1 MKLTETQLDKLK
13 DKFIDYF
20 IKNMDVDQLKQYV
33 RDDMNTYLARRNEE
47 EVVNEMYGHLVDE
60 DVVNKIITEVPVDND
75 LTSDEYRELL
85 FLVTYADLGRRTRDS
100 TFIKIKRKLQN
111 QLAILEGREE
121 PNK

>member
-33 RDDMNTYLARRNEE
+33 RDDMNTYLARRNVE

-60 DVVNKIITEVPVDND
+60 DVVNKIITEV
-75 LTSDEYRELL
+75 SS
-85 FLVTYADLGRRTRDS
+85 G
-100 TFIKIKRKLQN
+100 
-111 QLAILEGREE
+111 
-121 PNK
+121 

>member
-1 MKLTETQLDKLK
+1 MKLTKTQLDKLK

-60 DVVNKIITEVPVDND
+60 DVVNKIITEV
-75 LTSDEYRELL
+75 SS
-85 FLVTYADLGRRTRDS
+85 G
-100 TFIKIKRKLQN
+100 
-111 QLAILEGREE
+111 
-121 PNK
+121 

>member
-1 MKLTETQLDKLK
+1 MKLTKTQLDKLK

-60 DVVNKIITEVPVDND
+60 DVVNEIITEV
-75 LTSDEYRELL
+75 S
-85 FLVTYADLGRRTRDS
+85 S
-100 TFIKIKRKLQN
+100 
-111 QLAILEGREE
+111 
-121 PNK
+121 

>member
-1 MKLTETQLDKLK
+1 MKLTKTQLDKLK

-60 DVVNKIITEVPVDND
+60 DVVNEIITEV
-75 LTSDEYRELL
+75 SS
-85 FLVTYADLGRRTRDS
+85 G
-100 TFIKIKRKLQN
+100 
-111 QLAILEGREE
+111 
-121 PNK
+121 

>member
-60 DVVNKIITEVPVDND
+60 DVVNKIITEV
-75 LTSDEYRELL
+75 SS
-85 FLVTYADLGRRTRDS
+85 G
-100 TFIKIKRKLQN
+100 
-111 QLAILEGREE
+111 
-121 PNK
+121 

>member
-33 RDDMNTYLARRNEE
+33 RDDMNTYLAGRNEE

-60 DVVNKIITEVPVDND
+60 DVVNEIITEV
-75 LTSDEYRELL
+75 SS
-85 FLVTYADLGRRTRDS
+85 G
-100 TFIKIKRKLQN
+100 
-111 QLAILEGREE
+111 
-121 PNK
+121 

>member
-33 RDDMNTYLARRNEE
+33 RDDINTYLARRNEE

-60 DVVNKIITEVPVDND
+60 DVVNKIITEV
-75 LTSDEYRELL
+75 SS
-85 FLVTYADLGRRTRDS
+85 G
-100 TFIKIKRKLQN
+100 
-111 QLAILEGREE
+111 
-121 PNK
+121 

>member
-33 RDDMNTYLARRNEE
+33 RDDMNTFLARRNEE

-60 DVVNKIITEVPVDND
+60 DVVNKIITEV
-75 LTSDEYRELL
+75 SS
-85 FLVTYADLGRRTRDS
+85 G
-100 TFIKIKRKLQN
+100 
-111 QLAILEGREE
+111 
-121 PNK
+121 